1 MRSAP
6 AVRCLLCISVC
17 AKALVI
23 PHGGRR
29 AVVRS
34 TPSMRAPW
42 LKFAAAPGALAPR
55 ALQRGRDP
63 RTLGEAWRWCRSY
76 RFPEDV
82 CEYAGAAGAALDP
95 SAAAVAV
102 YGCAQMV
109 FAYRAFRR
117 ARASDEPGREAAL
130 GRGFLLIFLWH
141 GSHFLAHEFKKPWA
155 WFGSHYFYIFGF
167 FQLARALNSTRAGAR
182 RLGAY
187 LVGDGLITAWGGDY
201 VLRGAQINL
210 TAPSWTDSPVDLR
223 TGRSRVGRHVRRA
236 RDPRLPDGRR
246 EDGPVRAAVDSRAI
260 NCGSFALRRR
270 RDPVLPP
277 PRKARRR
284 RLRVGA
290 PGRGALRRRRVNHV
304 LAGVGERRSGNR
316 SRRARW
322 GLVVYKK
329 SVSYK
334 VRRMGR
340 RNVTPGEYI

>member
-1 MRSAP
+1 MRY
-6 AVRCLLCISVC
+6 LLCAATAC
-17 AKALVI
+17 KALVV
-23 PHGGRR
+23 PMR
-29 AVVRS
+29 RS

-182 RLGAY
+182 RFGAY
-187 LVGDGLITAWGGDY
+187 LVGDGLLTAWGGDY
-201 VLRGAQINL
+201 VGLVSGVTYGAHAIRGC
-210 TAPSWTDSPVDLR
+210 R
-223 TGRSRVGRHVRRA
+223 TGDAKTDRSVRRLILGLSVA
-236 RDPRLPDGRR
+236 AATLFGAVEILFCHRLGKL
-246 EDGPVRAAVDSRAI
+246 GAVGFGSAHLAVELFVVGASITFSRALE
-260 NCGSFALRRR
+260 S
-270 RDPVLPP
+270 V
-277 PRKARRR
+277 
-284 RLRVGA
+284 V
-290 PGRGALRRRRVNHV
+290 RGTDHGE
-304 LAGVGERRSGNR
+304 LAG
-316 SRRARW
+316 A
-322 GLVVYKK
+322 
-329 SVSYK
+329 
-334 VRRMGR
+334 
-340 RNVTPGEYI
+340 

>member
-55 ALQRGRDP
+55 ALQHGRDP
-63 RTLGEAWRWCRSY
+63 RTIGEAWRWCRSY

-141 GSHFLAHEFKKPWA
+141 ASHFLAHEFKKPWA

-201 VLRGAQINL
+201 VGLVSGVTYGAHAIRGCRTGDAKTDRSVRRLILGLSVAAATLFGAVEILFCHRLGQLGAVGFGSAHLAVELFVVCASITFSRALENVVRGA
-210 TAPSWTDSPVDLR
+210 
-223 TGRSRVGRHVRRA
+223 
-236 RDPRLPDGRR
+236 
-246 EDGPVRAAVDSRAI
+246 
-260 NCGSFALRRR
+260 GS
-270 RDPVLPP
+270 
-277 PRKARRR
+277 
-284 RLRVGA
+284 GE
-290 PGRGALRRRRVNHV
+290 
-304 LAGVGERRSGNR
+304 LAG
-316 SRRARW
+316 A
-322 GLVVYKK
+322 
-329 SVSYK
+329 
-334 VRRMGR
+334 
-340 RNVTPGEYI
+340 

>member
-23 PHGGRR
+23 PHGRRR
-29 AVVRS
+29 AAVRS

-55 ALQRGRDP
+55 ALQKGRDP

-82 CEYAGAAGAALDP
+82 CEYAGSVGAALDP

-117 ARASDEPGREAAL
+117 AQASDEPGREAAL

-141 GSHFLAHEFKKPWA
+141 ASHFLAHEFKKPWA

-187 LVGDGLITAWGGDY
+187 LVGDGLLTAWGGDY
-201 VLRGAQINL
+201 VGLVSGVTYGAHAIRGCQTGDAK
-210 TAPSWTDSPVDLR
+210 TD
-223 TGRSRVGRHVRRA
+223 RSVRRLILGLSIA
-236 RDPRLPDGRR
+236 AASLFGAVEILFCHRLGKL
-246 EDGPVRAAVDSRAI
+246 GAVGFGSAHLAVELFVVGASITFSRALE
-260 NCGSFALRRR
+260 N
-270 RDPVLPP
+270 V
-277 PRKARRR
+277 
-284 RLRVGA
+284 V
-290 PGRGALRRRRVNHV
+290 RGTDHGE
-304 LAGVGERRSGNR
+304 LAG
-316 SRRARW
+316 A
-322 GLVVYKK
+322 
-329 SVSYK
+329 
-334 VRRMGR
+334 
-340 RNVTPGEYI
+340 

>member
-1 MRSAP
+1 MRSPP
-6 AVRCLLCISVC
+6 AVRCLLCITC
-17 AKALVI
+17 ATALII
-23 PHGGRR
+23 PRGGRR

-167 FQLARALNSTRAGAR
+167 FQLARALNSTRAGVR
-182 RLGAY
+182 RMGAY
-187 LVGDGLITAWGGDY
+187 LVGDGLLTAWGGDY
-201 VLRGAQINL
+201 VGLVSGVTYGAHAIRGCQTGDAK
-210 TAPSWTDSPVDLR
+210 TD
-223 TGRSRVGRHVRRA
+223 RSVRRLILGLSIA
-236 RDPRLPDGRR
+236 AASLFGAVEILFCHRLGKLGAVGFGSAHLAV
-246 EDGPVRAAVDSRAI
+246 ELFVVAASITFSRALE
-260 NCGSFALRRR
+260 NVVRGS
-270 RDPVLPP
+270 
-277 PRKARRR
+277 
-284 RLRVGA
+284 GS
-290 PGRGALRRRRVNHV
+290 GE
-304 LAGVGERRSGNR
+304 LAG
-316 SRRARW
+316 A
-322 GLVVYKK
+322 
-329 SVSYK
+329 
-334 VRRMGR
+334 
-340 RNVTPGEYI
+340 

>member
-141 GSHFLAHEFKKPWA
+141 ASHFLAHEFKKPWA
-155 WFGSHYFYIFGF
+155 WFGSHYFYARGRRPLPLDFHASRRWRGGAHDRSYAIDATHRCTQTQIFGF

-187 LVGDGLITAWGGDY
+187 LVGDGLLTAWGGDY
-201 VLRGAQINL
+201 VGLVSGVTYGAHAIRGC
-210 TAPSWTDSPVDLR
+210 R
-223 TGRSRVGRHVRRA
+223 TGDAKTDRSVRRLILGLSVA
-236 RDPRLPDGRR
+236 AATLFGAVEILFCHRLGKL
-246 EDGPVRAAVDSRAI
+246 GAVGFGSAHLAVELFVVGASITFSRALE
-260 NCGSFALRRR
+260 S
-270 RDPVLPP
+270 V
-277 PRKARRR
+277 
-284 RLRVGA
+284 V
-290 PGRGALRRRRVNHV
+290 RGGGHSE
-304 LAGVGERRSGNR
+304 LAG
-316 SRRARW
+316 A
-322 GLVVYKK
+322 
-329 SVSYK
+329 
-334 VRRMGR
+334 
-340 RNVTPGEYI
+340 

>member
-1 MRSAP
+1 MVRRQCTMRY
-6 AVRCLLCISVC
+6 LLCAATAC
-17 AKALVI
+17 KALVV
-23 PHGGRR
+23 PMR
-29 AVVRS
+29 RS

-82 CEYAGAAGAALDP
+82 CEYAGPAGAALDP

-141 GSHFLAHEFKKPWA
+141 ASHFLAHEFKKPWA
-155 WFGSHYFYIFGF
+155 WFGSHYFYARFQCQSHIYSGVASMASKLDAVDATCPFAQIFGF

-187 LVGDGLITAWGGDY
+187 LVGDGLLTAWGGDY
-201 VLRGAQINL
+201 IGLVSGVTYGAHAIRGCQTGDAK
-210 TAPSWTDSPVDLR
+210 TD
-223 TGRSRVGRHVRRA
+223 RSVRRLILGLSVA
-236 RDPRLPDGRR
+236 AATLFGAVEILFCHRLGKL
-246 EDGPVRAAVDSRAI
+246 GAVGFGSAHLAVELFVVGASITFSRALE
-260 NCGSFALRRR
+260 NVVRGS
-270 RDPVLPP
+270 
-277 PRKARRR
+277 
-284 RLRVGA
+284 G
-290 PGRGALRRRRVNHV
+290 HSE
-304 LAGVGERRSGNR
+304 LAG
-316 SRRARW
+316 A
-322 GLVVYKK
+322 
-329 SVSYK
+329 
-334 VRRMGR
+334 
-340 RNVTPGEYI
+340 

>member
-23 PHGGRR
+23 PRGGRR

-117 ARASDEPGREAAL
+117 AQASDEPGREAAL

-141 GSHFLAHEFKKPWA
+141 ASHFLAHEFKKPWA

-201 VLRGAQINL
+201 VGLVSGVTYGAHAIRGCQTGDAK
-210 TAPSWTDSPVDLR
+210 TD
-223 TGRSRVGRHVRRA
+223 RSVRRLILGLSVA
-236 RDPRLPDGRR
+236 AATLFGAVEILFCHRLGKL
-246 EDGPVRAAVDSRAI
+246 GAVGFGSAHLAVELFVVGASITFSRALE
-260 NCGSFALRRR
+260 S
-270 RDPVLPP
+270 V
-277 PRKARRR
+277 
-284 RLRVGA
+284 V
-290 PGRGALRRRRVNHV
+290 RGTDHGE
-304 LAGVGERRSGNR
+304 LAG
-316 SRRARW
+316 A
-322 GLVVYKK
+322 
-329 SVSYK
+329 
-334 VRRMGR
+334 
-340 RNVTPGEYI
+340 

>member
-1 MRSAP
+1 
-6 AVRCLLCISVC
+6 
-17 AKALVI
+17 
-23 PHGGRR
+23 
-29 AVVRS
+29 
-34 TPSMRAPW
+34 MRAPW

-55 ALQRGRDP
+55 ALQHGRDP

-82 CEYAGAAGAALDP
+82 CEYAGSVGAALDP

-141 GSHFLAHEFKKPWA
+141 ASHFLAHEFKKPWA

-201 VLRGAQINL
+201 VGLVSGVTYGAHAIRGCQTGDAK
-210 TAPSWTDSPVDLR
+210 TD
-223 TGRSRVGRHVRRA
+223 RSVRRLILGLSIA
-236 RDPRLPDGRR
+236 AASLFGAVEILFCHRLGKL
-246 EDGPVRAAVDSRAI
+246 GAVGFGSAHLAVELFVVGASITFSRALE
-260 NCGSFALRRR
+260 S
-270 RDPVLPP
+270 V
-277 PRKARRR
+277 
-284 RLRVGA
+284 V
-290 PGRGALRRRRVNHV
+290 RGTDHGE
-304 LAGVGERRSGNR
+304 LAG
-316 SRRARW
+316 A
-322 GLVVYKK
+322 
-329 SVSYK
+329 
-334 VRRMGR
+334 
-340 RNVTPGEYI
+340 

>member
-1 MRSAP
+1 MQ
-6 AVRCLLCISVC
+6 RCSLLAIGVC
-17 AKALVI
+17 VSALVV
-23 PHGGRR
+23 PHRTR
-29 AVVRS
+29 TPSMRTALVVPMNTFRS

-42 LKFAAAPGALAPR
+42 LKFAAAAGALAPR

-63 RTLGEAWRWCRSY
+63 RTLGEAWRWCKSY

-82 CEYAGAAGAALDP
+82 CEYAGAGLGLDP

-109 FAYRAFRR
+109 FAARAFQRSR
-117 ARASDEPGREAAL
+117 SAHCTDDTSTAEREAAL

-246 EDGPVRAAVDSRAI
+246 EDGPVRAAVDSRTI

-270 RDPVLPP
+270 RDLVLPP
-277 PRKARRR
+277 PREARRR

-290 PGRGALRRRRVNHV
+290 PGRGTLRRRRVDYV
-304 LAGVGERRSGNR
+304 FAGAGECGPGNR

-322 GLVVYKK
+322 GLVVYKNLYRIK
-329 SVSYK
+329 LDV
-334 VRRMGR
+334 
-340 RNVTPGEYI
+340 

>member
-1 MRSAP
+1 MVRRQCTMRY
-6 AVRCLLCISVC
+6 LLCAATAC
-17 AKALVI
+17 KALVV
-23 PHGGRR
+23 PMR
-29 AVVRS
+29 RS

-182 RLGAY
+182 RFGAY
-187 LVGDGLITAWGGDY
+187 LVGDGLLTAWGGDY
-201 VLRGAQINL
+201 VGLVSGVTYGAHAIRGC
-210 TAPSWTDSPVDLR
+210 R
-223 TGRSRVGRHVRRA
+223 TGDAKTDRSVRRLILGLSVA
-236 RDPRLPDGRR
+236 AATLFGAVEILFCHRLGKL
-246 EDGPVRAAVDSRAI
+246 GAVGFGSAHLAVELFVVGASITFSRALE
-260 NCGSFALRRR
+260 S
-270 RDPVLPP
+270 V
-277 PRKARRR
+277 
-284 RLRVGA
+284 V
-290 PGRGALRRRRVNHV
+290 RGTDHGE
-304 LAGVGERRSGNR
+304 LAG
-316 SRRARW
+316 A
-322 GLVVYKK
+322 
-329 SVSYK
+329 
-334 VRRMGR
+334 
-340 RNVTPGEYI
+340 

>member
-23 PHGGRR
+23 PRGGRR

-55 ALQRGRDP
+55 ALQHGRDP
-63 RTLGEAWRWCRSY
+63 RTIGEAWRWCRSY

-109 FAYRAFRR
+109 FACRAFRR

-141 GSHFLAHEFKKPWA
+141 ASHFLAHEFKKPWA

-187 LVGDGLITAWGGDY
+187 LVGDGLLTAWGGDY
-201 VLRGAQINL
+201 VGLVSGVTYGAHAIRGC
-210 TAPSWTDSPVDLR
+210 R
-223 TGRSRVGRHVRRA
+223 TGDAKTDRSVRRLILGLSVA
-236 RDPRLPDGRR
+236 AATLFGAVEILFCHRLGKL
-246 EDGPVRAAVDSRAI
+246 GAVGFGSAHLAVELFVVGASITFSRALE
-260 NCGSFALRRR
+260 S
-270 RDPVLPP
+270 V
-277 PRKARRR
+277 
-284 RLRVGA
+284 V
-290 PGRGALRRRRVNHV
+290 RGTDHGE
-304 LAGVGERRSGNR
+304 LAG
-316 SRRARW
+316 A
-322 GLVVYKK
+322 
-329 SVSYK
+329 
-334 VRRMGR
+334 
-340 RNVTPGEYI
+340 

>member
-109 FAYRAFRR
+109 FACRAFRR

-141 GSHFLAHEFKKPWA
+141 ASHFLAHEFKKPWA

-187 LVGDGLITAWGGDY
+187 LVGDGLLTAWGGDY
-201 VLRGAQINL
+201 VGLVSGVTYGAHAIRGC
-210 TAPSWTDSPVDLR
+210 R
-223 TGRSRVGRHVRRA
+223 TGDAKTDRSVRRLILGLSIA
-236 RDPRLPDGRR
+236 AASLFGAVEILFCHRLGKL
-246 EDGPVRAAVDSRAI
+246 GAVGFGSAHLAVELFVVCASITFSRALE
-260 NCGSFALRRR
+260 S
-270 RDPVLPP
+270 V
-277 PRKARRR
+277 
-284 RLRVGA
+284 V
-290 PGRGALRRRRVNHV
+290 RGTDHGE
-304 LAGVGERRSGNR
+304 LAG
-316 SRRARW
+316 A
-322 GLVVYKK
+322 
-329 SVSYK
+329 
-334 VRRMGR
+334 
-340 RNVTPGEYI
+340 

>member
-1 MRSAP
+1 MQSSAP
-6 AVRCLLCISVC
+6 AVRCLVCITC
-17 AKALVI
+17 ATALVI
-23 PHGGRR
+23 PRGGRR

-42 LKFAAAPGALAPR
+42 LKFTAAPGALAPR

-82 CEYAGAAGAALDP
+82 CEYAGPAGAALDP

-141 GSHFLAHEFKKPWA
+141 ASHFLAHEFKKPWA

-187 LVGDGLITAWGGDY
+187 LVGDGLLTAWGGDY
-201 VLRGAQINL
+201 VGLVSGVTYGAHAIRGC
-210 TAPSWTDSPVDLR
+210 R
-223 TGRSRVGRHVRRA
+223 TGDAKTDRSVRRLILGLSVA
-236 RDPRLPDGRR
+236 AATLFGAVEILFCHRLGKL
-246 EDGPVRAAVDSRAI
+246 GAVGFGSAHLAVELFVVGASITFSRALE
-260 NCGSFALRRR
+260 NVVRGTGS
-270 RDPVLPP
+270 
-277 PRKARRR
+277 
-284 RLRVGA
+284 GE
-290 PGRGALRRRRVNHV
+290 
-304 LAGVGERRSGNR
+304 LAG
-316 SRRARW
+316 A
-322 GLVVYKK
+322 
-329 SVSYK
+329 
-334 VRRMGR
+334 
-340 RNVTPGEYI
+340 

>member
-55 ALQRGRDP
+55 ALQHGRDP
-63 RTLGEAWRWCRSY
+63 RTIGEAWRWCRSY

-141 GSHFLAHEFKKPWA
+141 ASHFLAHEFKKPWA

-182 RLGAY
+182 RLCAY
-187 LVGDGLITAWGGDY
+187 LVGDGLLTAWGGDY
-201 VLRGAQINL
+201 IGLVSGVTYGAHAIRGCQTGDAK
-210 TAPSWTDSPVDLR
+210 TD
-223 TGRSRVGRHVRRA
+223 RSVRRLILGLSIA
-236 RDPRLPDGRR
+236 AASLFGAVEILFCHRLGKL
-246 EDGPVRAAVDSRAI
+246 GAVGFGSAHLAVELFVVGASITFSRALE
-260 NCGSFALRRR
+260 S
-270 RDPVLPP
+270 V
-277 PRKARRR
+277 
-284 RLRVGA
+284 V
-290 PGRGALRRRRVNHV
+290 RGTDHGE
-304 LAGVGERRSGNR
+304 LAG
-316 SRRARW
+316 A
-322 GLVVYKK
+322 
-329 SVSYK
+329 
-334 VRRMGR
+334 
-340 RNVTPGEYI
+340 